1 MDDNEP
7 TEKSNVVILDGLTK
21 LSLPIERIVSNIPIR
36 DLEWVFVIGVRKDGT
51 VYRAT
56 STSDS
61 GRLNLTL
68 DQFKLMLVAGEFSP

>member
-7 TEKSNVVILDGLTK
+7 TEKSNVVILGGLTK

-36 DLEWVFVIGVRKDGT
+36 DLEWVFVIGVRNDGT
-51 VYRAT
+51 IYRAT

-68 DQFKLMLVAGEFSP
+68 DQFKLMLIAGEFSP